1 MIKADLHIHTV
12 YSGDSRISLDRLV
25 ARCTELGINC
35 IAVTDH
41 NTIEGALEVQGIAP
55 FKVIVGEEIL
65 TSSGEV
71 MGYFLKEGIP
81 RGLPVRDTVRL
92 VREQGGLVCVPHP
105 FDRMRGSTLRR
116 HSLEEILPEVD
127 IIETLNARALLRRC
141 NLAAERCAVERG
153 LPASA
158 GSDAHTPGEI
168 GSAYVEMPDF
178 EDAQGFLSALA
189 KGKVCGDVTSRWVH
203 VRSSWAK
210 VWKVLR

>member
-12 YSGDSRISLDRLV
+12 YSGDSRISLDRLI
-25 ARCTELGINC
+25 ARCIELGINC

-41 NTIEGALEVQGIAP
+41 NTIDGALELQGIAP

-71 MGYFLKEGIP
+71 MGYFLKQGIP
-81 RGLPVRDTVRL
+81 RGLPVRDTVRR
-92 VREQGGLVCVPHP
+92 VREQGGLVGVPHP

-141 NLAAERCAVERG
+141 NLAAERYALERG

-158 GSDAHTPGEI
+158 GSDAHTLGEI
-168 GSAYVEMPDF
+168 GGAYVEMPDF
-178 EDAQGFLSALA
+178 EDVQGFLSALA
-189 KGKVCGDVTSRWVH
+189 GGKVCGGVTSRWVH
-203 VRSSWAK
+203 LRSSWAK
-210 VWKVLR
+210 IWKV